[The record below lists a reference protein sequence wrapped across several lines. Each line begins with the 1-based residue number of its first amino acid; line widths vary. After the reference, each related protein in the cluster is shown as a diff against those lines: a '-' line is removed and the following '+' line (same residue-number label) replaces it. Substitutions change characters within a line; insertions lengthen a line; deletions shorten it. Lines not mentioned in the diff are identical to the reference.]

1 MKEIVCPIIN
11 GYEFVIV
18 LRAISTFFPI
28 SPSSPFAPV
37 VSFLYRITEP
47 VFAPIRRVMPATG
60 PMDFTPL
67 VVLLALQFVLAP
79 LLGC

>member
-1 MKEIVCPIIN
+1 MNILCQLIQL
-11 GYEFVIV
+11 YALVIV

-28 SPSSPFAPV
+28 SHSSPFAPI
-37 VSFLYRITEP
+37 VSFLYRVTEP

>member
-1 MKEIVCPIIN
+1 MDLVCQLVDLYAVI
-11 GYEFVIV
+11 IV

>member
-1 MKEIVCPIIN
+1 MDIVCQLIQL
-11 GYEFVIV
+11 YALVIV

-28 SPSSPFAPV
+28 SPSSPIAPV
-37 VSFLYRITEP
+37 VTFLYRITEP

-60 PMDFTPL
+60 PLDFTPL
-67 VVLLALQFVLAP
+67 VVLLALQFVVAP

>member
-1 MKEIVCPIIN
+1 MNILCQIIQL
-11 GYEFVIV
+11 YALVIV
-18 LRAISTFFPI
+18 LRAVSTFFPI

-37 VSFLYRITEP
+37 VSFLYRVTEP
-47 VFAPIRRVMPATG
+47 VFAPVRRVMPATG

-67 VVLLALQFVLAP
+67 VVLLALQFVVAP

>member
-1 MKEIVCPIIN
+1 MNLVCQAIQL
-11 GYEFVIV
+11 YALVIV
-18 LRAISTFFPI
+18 ARAISTFFPI
-28 SPSSPFAPV
+28 SPTSALAPV

-67 VVLLALQFVLAP
+67 VVLLALQFVVAP